1 MHTLYAL
8 FETSRD
14 AIDATKALAL
24 LGREGHRCSIV
35 FHTRTL
41 EGAPASENP
50 LFETGAASTAA
61 RFAVLGSIIGAAL
74 GTLLIGPAGLI
85 GAGPLAAA
93 MFGAATGTASGALT
107 GVLAGSSDLDPEL
120 KKLSVEVEKGKVL
133 LAVEPPSLEARGAAE
148 EILNKHHAHVV
159 PRHLLWPLSAKD
171 EDTRLHS

>member
-61 RFAVLGSIIGAAL
+61 RFAVLGQRPDERARAPGIPAGAAL
-74 GTLLIGPAGLI
+74 AFVS
-85 GAGPLAAA
+85 A
-93 MFGAATGTASGALT
+93 ALT
-107 GVLAGSSDLDPEL
+107 GVLAGSSALDPEL